1 MYNIQILT
9 LYHLVV
15 KKKKANLYRKQQKF
29 LGKIFSKILP
39 KDIIEKELFQ
49 I

>member
-15 KKKKANLYRKQQKF
+15 KKKKANLYRKQKF